1 MSPRHLLS
9 LPHSP
14 AFLFE
19 DLHDVRIGRSLYCK
33 VVLVAWAPAEGFVQ
47 APDGV
52 PNGLFMV
59 EMERCRKLLRQF
71 QDLRIVVRK
80 VCDLRHG
87 RAPLD
92 LDRPPFVCTRSTAA
106 EPKKC
111 ITCCVCSDSQPK
123 QQIDQLNPH
132 SQWENQKFGV
142 PLAPSVANP
151 PNRQDKMKRAI
162 KNRDFARTGMSWIVI
177 TVCMGMLILLPH
189 KQSPT
194 GF

>member
-59 EMERCRKLLRQF
+59 KMERCRKLLRQF

-92 LDRPPFVCTRSTAA
+92 LDRPPFVLLDPQLPSPKSASHAACVQPAEATDRSTKSPFSMGK
-106 EPKKC
+106 PKVWG
-111 ITCCVCSDSQPK
+111 T
-123 QQIDQLNPH
+123 
-132 SQWENQKFGV
+132 
-142 PLAPSVANP
+142 PSVANP
-151 PNRQDKMKRAI
+151 PNRQDKMKRVI

-177 TVCMGMLILLPH
+177 TVGMGMLFLLPH